1 MTHPVIL
8 IIDDDKAIL
17 DLLED
22 QIHHWSGERFDVEA
36 AMSGEEAMALVKE
49 LDGRLV
55 PIAVIIC
62 DHQLPDIAGDDLLLK
77 LEPLCP
83 DAYKIFLTGNQ
94 SSETFAAAVNKIKL
108 YRYLTKPWNEEDLL
122 RIVETAVKSY
132 LQKRETE
139 ELVRMVRS
147 FVRSMQ
153 EVHGDS
159 DPVRI
164 VNRHIQNIAEQM
176 RAEKVY
182 YLTTEKGRLNV
193 ALAASY
199 SPDETKRLHAALQ
212 SDHDSINKTV
222 LLRVTDTLNADV
234 FPGYRLVVPVQKHG
248 AGVSYLFLE
257 NPGSQRKFTHN
268 QYELLQLFAAQLG
281 VSLENARLFERLE
294 KRTRELEANRERDE
308 ENQMMME
315 LSRKELNDYRAT
327 ASNMQRVYLPP
338 SQALKSIFPESFVF
352 HRPADEVAGDLYWF
366 TERFYK
372 CMLAV
377 ASSNLKS
384 IDAGFLSVSALTLL
398 NQIAHEYAISDP
410 DVALDYFNRKLTEAL
425 SPQRAFSRP
434 VELKMSYCIID
445 QADDVLHF
453 AGAGLP
459 MLHFRGSKAT
469 YVPGK
474 PVAMAQIG
482 PDGAIPFLDLP
493 VHTQLLQDGD
503 VIYLYTESA
512 ITAFVGP
519 PEIPKR
525 VERFHDFLNRLRPM
539 TMDEQLEELNKL
551 FKPSKPMDCLIL
563 GWKYSEEK

>member
-338 SQALKSIFPESFVF
+338 PQALKSIFPESFVF

>member
-1 MTHPVIL
+1 MSNPVIL

-22 QIHHWSGERFDVEA
+22 QIHHWGGDRFDVEA
-36 AMSGEEAMALVKE
+36 AMSGEEALALVKE
-49 LDGRLV
+49 LDEKLI
-55 PIAVIIC
+55 PIAVVIC
-62 DHQLPDIAGDDLLLK
+62 DHQLPDVAGDDLLLQ
-77 LEPLCP
+77 LEPICP

-122 RIVETAVKSY
+122 RVVETAVKSY

-193 ALAASY
+193 SMAASY
-199 SPDETKRLHAALQ
+199 SPDETRRLQAALQ
-212 SDHDSINKTV
+212 TDHETVNKTV
-222 LLRVTDTLNADV
+222 LLHVTDALNADD
-234 FPGYRLVVPVQKHG
+234 FPSHRLVLPVQKHG
-248 AGVSYLFLE
+248 ADISYLFLE
-257 NPGSQRKFTHN
+257 NPGSRRKFSHN

-281 VSLENARLFERLE
+281 VSLENARLFERLQ
-294 KRTRELEANRERDE
+294 KRTRELEANRERIE

-315 LSRKELNDYRAT
+315 LAQKELNDYRAT
-327 ASNMQRVYLPP
+327 ASNIQRVYLPP
-338 SQALKSIFPESFVF
+338 AQALKAIFPESLIF
-352 HRPADEVAGDLYWF
+352 HRPADDVAGDLYWF
-366 TERFYK
+366 SERFYK
-372 CMLAV
+372 CMFAV

-384 IDAGFLSVSALTLL
+384 IDAGFWSVSSLTLL
-398 NQIAHEYAISDP
+398 NQIVHEYAISDP
-410 DVALDYFNRKLTEAL
+410 DVALDYFNRRLTEAL

-434 VELKMSYCIID
+434 VEMRMSYCIVD

-453 AGAGLP
+453 AGVGLP
-459 MLHFRGSKAT
+459 MLHFRGAKAT
-469 YVPGK
+469 YVPGQ
-474 PVAMAQIG
+474 PGSIG
-482 PDGAIPFLDLP
+482 RIAADGTIPFLELP
-493 VHTQLLQDGD
+493 VHTQLLEEGD
-503 VIYLYTESA
+503 TVYLYTESA
-512 ITAFVGP
+512 VAAFIGP

-525 VERFHDFLNRLRPM
+525 VERFHDLLNRLRPM
-539 TMDEQLEELNKL
+539 PMDEQYEELGKL

-563 GWKYSEEK
+563 AWKYSRD